1 MGAKQ
6 KHNILSNE
14 LIRRM
19 SNINKDGTDNK
30 EKCRVVEEFTTEMK
44 NSGWDR
50 EATREIVVSGLLG
63 WTRKHDRRE
72 KDQLDFYRSAASTL
86 SSRTRRKLTEK
97 ANWYKKSGSND
108 DDNNVTGDKNEHENT
123 QKKRKRYDRTERPA
137 KHEEKVTKV
146 MISKESSMF
155 PAHLEEY

>member
-1 MGAKQ
+1 MKKFSFEQSVEARGC
-6 KHNILSNE
+6 
-14 LIRRM
+14 
-19 SNINKDGTDNK
+19 
-30 EKCRVVEEFTTEMK
+30 EKMK

-137 KHEEKVTKV
+137 KHEEKVTKNNDIKAV
-146 MISKESSMF
+146 LNV
-155 PAHLEEY
+155 PCTP